1 MSSSKVFYEKKIIVK
16 IASGVLILLILF
28 VLGCGSAGIASQKEE
43 KAMPAKNEVLPSPA
57 TGKAG
62 SAGVF
67 MRVLWTVSKY
77 QIGHNALWGEKE
89 ARAML
94 FKPLDI
100 TATTITFDGKTCQ
113 DVTFQK
119 EVLKTKEYLASAFLA
134 TPQEL
139 GIADDVVEVVKT
151 NCDLPGFKQYI
162 RLKDKRLV
170 IYLNGVFFYFDP
182 NLNY

>member
-1 MSSSKVFYEKKIIVK
+1 MQNNIIVK
-16 IASGVLILLILF
+16 IALSILILVILF
-28 VLGCGSAGIASQKEE
+28 VLGCSSAGTASQKRE
-43 KAMPAKNEVLPSPA
+43 KYMPTKNEVVPSPA
-57 TGKAG
+57 TGRAG
-62 SAGVF
+62 SAGVA

-77 QIGHNALWGEKE
+77 QIGHNALWGERE

-113 DVTFQK
+113 DVTFKK
-119 EVLKTKEYLASAFLA
+119 EVLKTTEYLASAFHT

-139 GIADDVVEVVKT
+139 AIADDLVEVVKT
-151 NCDLPGFKQYI
+151 NCDLPGFNQYI
-162 RLKDKRLV
+162 RLKDRRLV

-182 NLNY
+182 NLDY